1 MPRDGSGQ
9 YSQPFPNVVEGTT
22 IESAVY
28 NGYTADVTID
38 LNTPR
43 PIVAG
48 GTGANNAHDAMIN
61 LKGEVAHQIVTNY
74 DSHIFVSGSFESN
87 GATGQPT
94 PGLFL
99 GVAVVNQSAA
109 FATLSGRTTA
119 GVAYNR
125 NFDSGAWG
133 PWLLQS
139 GSVAEADARY
149 VNSTGDTMTGAL
161 IQTGAVPSIS
171 LRKNTGGAGNGNDIS
186 GYTSTTPRWL
196 MRLGDTT
203 PESGGN
209 SGSDFALIRFNDA
222 GAQSGT
228 PLAINRI
235 DGKVSLAATSVNDG
249 GLSATQRGQ
258 AGCLWV
264 DFAGPGVDYG
274 LVLGNRTAGA
284 VGVAAFVSDTNAI
297 VGTITHNGTATAYNT
312 SSDVRLKQDL
322 QSFDAGNI
330 VDNTNVYNFA
340 WKGAPSQ
347 RAYGVT
353 AQEANEVYP
362 AAVFH
367 DETQDWWGVDYSK
380 YVPVLLQELKSLRAR
395 VSELEILAGIVPDK
409 PAIDPK

>member
-22 IESAVY
+22 IESTVY

-48 GTGANNAHDAMIN
+48 GTGANNALDAMIN

-74 DSHIFVSGSFESN
+74 DSHVFVSGSFESN

-99 GVAVVNQSAA
+99 GTAVVNLSAA
-109 FATLSGRTTA
+109 YATLTGRSAST
-119 GVAYNR
+119 GVAYTRDFNG
-125 NFDSGAWG
+125 SWG

-139 GSVAEADARY
+139 SSVAEADARY

-171 LRKNTGGAGNGNDIS
+171 LRKNTGGVGNGNDIS

-196 MRLGDTT
+196 MRLGDPTL
-203 PESGGN
+203 ESGGN

-222 GAQSGT
+222 GTQLGVPLTISRASGV
-228 PLAINRI
+228 
-235 DGKVSLAATSVNDG
+235 VSLASTGVNDSG
-249 GLSATQRGQ
+249 GIVSQRGQ
-258 AGCLWV
+258 SACLWV

-347 RAYGVT
+347 RSYGVT

-380 YVPVLLQELKSLRAR
+380 YVPVLLQELKSLRTR
-395 VSELEILAGIVPDK
+395 VSELEVLAGVKPDK
-409 PAIDPK
+409 PVIDPK